1 MTKRVAILGA
11 GISGL
16 ASAYYLQRKGI
27 KPVVFEAT
35 SDIGG
40 LGSVFRHDGIA
51 IERFYHVMLNSDR
64 HLMRLLRDLN
74 LAGSVQW
81 TKTGMGFHVGG
92 KLYPFNTALDLLR
105 FGALSLGSR
114 VRTGMAALALSRME
128 GGEQLDDVPVDQF
141 LRDNFGQDAFEK
153 IWEPL
158 LKAKFGDLYT
168 QVPAYWFLNRMRR
181 EKSGGPEVK
190 GYLEGGYR
198 GIANSLESAIRFGGG
213 EVRRN
218 SLVSSVSDT
227 GNGVRIVTNG
237 HMEEFDA
244 VISTLPL
251 PLLRQ
256 VAEGPL
262 QLEVPLPELEYQ
274 GVVNV
279 VLVSKEPLQP
289 YYWNAVLHP
298 KFPFQG
304 IVETTRVIPTKWT
317 RGKHIIYLMNY
328 CQPGSETY
336 ERPDDLLRRQAI
348 NGIKGLY
355 PGFNPAAIEGSYV
368 FRAPYVEPVWPVGY
382 LKQKPPTQIPY
393 SNVFLCT
400 TAHAY
405 PQVNAWNTSIGLAR
419 QVARETAAHVKSSA
433 HSERLAGLAL

>member
-1 MTKRVAILGA
+1 MSQRVAVLGA

-16 ASAYYLQRKGI
+16 ASAYYLQRKGVT
-27 KPVVFEAT
+27 PVVFEAT
-35 SDIGG
+35 SEVGG

-64 HLMRLLRDLN
+64 HMLRLLRDLN
-74 LAGSVQW
+74 LADKVHW

-92 KLYPFNTALDLLR
+92 KLYPFNTPMDLLR
-105 FGALSLGSR
+105 FSALPMSARL
-114 VRTGMAALALSRME
+114 RTGMAALSISRME
-128 GGEQLDDVPVDQF
+128 ADEALDDMPVDHF
-141 LRDNFGQDAFEK
+141 LRRRFGNEAFEK

-158 LKAKFGDLYT
+158 LIAKFGDLYS
-168 QVPAYWFLNRMRR
+168 QVPAYWFLSRMQR
-181 EKSGGPEVK
+181 EKGGGPEVK
-190 GYLEGGYR
+190 GYVEGGYR
-198 GIANSLESAIRFGGG
+198 GIASSLASAIAFRGG
-213 EVRRN
+213 EVRRE
-218 SLVSSVSDT
+218 SLVSSVRDT
-227 GNGVRIVTNG
+227 GEGVRIVANG
-237 HMEEFDA
+237 KAEYFDA

-262 QLEVPLPELEYQ
+262 ELE
-274 GVVNV
+274 

-304 IVETTRVIPTKWT
+304 IVETTRVIPTAWT

-328 CQPGSETY
+328 CQPGSESY
-336 ERPDDLLRRQAI
+336 ERPDDLLKRQAL
-348 NGIKGLY
+348 NGIQGLY
-355 PGFNPAAIEGSYV
+355 PNFNVNAIEGSYV

-382 LKQKPPTQIPY
+382 LKQKPPVRIPY
-393 SNVFLCT
+393 SNVFLAT

-419 QVARETAAHVKSSA
+419 QVARETAEHVKTAAVRHDRSA
-433 HSERLAGLAL
+433 LAVA